1 MMTDRKTKL
10 LRAAFLV
17 GAITD
22 ALAVIPMLSPTV
34 AHLMM
39 GWEGMNEPYRF
50 AMGYA
55 ASLMTGWT
63 ALLIWAYRSPVERAF
78 VAVLTIIVIAGLAI
92 TEIVGVLYGAL
103 PAPRMIPTWI
113 LQAVLLSLFA
123 YAYFY
128 PSLAKA
134 NGVSS

>member
-1 MMTDRKTKL
+1 MTNRQTQL
-10 LRAAFLV
+10 LRAAFLT

-22 ALAVIPMLSPTV
+22 ALAVIPMLSPAV

-39 GWEGMNEPYRF
+39 GFEDMNEPYRF

-63 ALLIWAYRSPVERAF
+63 ALLLWAYQKPIERAF
-78 VAVLTIIVIAGLAI
+78 VAVLTILVIAGLAAI
-92 TEIVGVLYGAL
+92 EIISVMYGML
-103 PAPRMIPTWI
+103 PAARMIPTWI
-113 LQAVLLSLFA
+113 LQSILLGLFA

-128 PSLAKA
+128 PSLKRR
-134 NGVSS
+134 GRHTV